1 MIYKKNDMQQA
12 VDGLQSQKYLL
23 PGLSLKSLSDRMLPS
38 DSIIIIIL
46 ATIMVAYLQAGH
58 QQSLPLFDLQTNL
71 PPKVMAGDVCR
82 PLESGLPWEF
92 FDE

>member
-1 MIYKKNDMQQA
+1 
-12 VDGLQSQKYLL
+12 
-23 PGLSLKSLSDRMLPS
+23 MLPS
-38 DSIIIIIL
+38 DSIVVIIIL
-46 ATIMVAYLQAGH
+46 ATIMVAYLQVGH

-82 PLESGLPWEF
+82 PLLESGLPWEF